1 MKRLLWTGLLVLSVL
16 LSACGTSAPTVAPV
30 ATDASAATATSAPPP
45 GTIVASGVIS
55 PVQVTEIAF
64 AIPGTVSEVAVKEG
78 DTVSAG
84 QTLASLDATT
94 LQSAVTQA
102 EDALRGQQREYDYW
116 IPSRKGE
123 NPERRWLEAAKVDAA
138 KAALTVAQAQLAQ
151 ATLAAPF
158 DGTVVSVD
166 IQVGEYA
173 QPGQVIITLASLNN
187 LRVETTDLSERDL
200 PKVQIGQTAK
210 IFVEA
215 LNQELTGKVVA
226 IAPRSNTVGG
236 DVVYKVTIELDDQP
250 EGLRWRMSAEV
261 NIAAE

>member
-1 MKRLLWTGLLVLSVL
+1 MKRLLWTSLLVLSVL
-16 LSACGTSAPTVAPV
+16 LSACGTSAPAAAPT
-30 ATDASAATATSAPPP
+30 ATGAPAAAVTSAPQP
-45 GTIVASGVIS
+45 GNVVASGVVS
-55 PVQVTEIAF
+55 PVQVTKIAF
-64 AIPGTVSEVAVKEG
+64 AIPGTVTEVAVKEG
-78 DTVSAG
+78 DTVNAG
-84 QTLASLDATT
+84 QTLASLDATA

-138 KAALTVAQAQLAQ
+138 KAALAVAQAQLAQ
-151 ATLAAPF
+151 TTLAAPF

-166 IQVGEYA
+166 IKVGEYA

-215 LNQELTGKVVA
+215 LNQELTGKVIA
-226 IAPRSNTVGG
+226 IAPRADTVGG
-236 DVVYKVTIELDDQP
+236 DVVYKVTIELDNQP
-250 EGLRWRMSAEV
+250 EGLRWGMSAEV
-261 NIAAE
+261 NIQTE